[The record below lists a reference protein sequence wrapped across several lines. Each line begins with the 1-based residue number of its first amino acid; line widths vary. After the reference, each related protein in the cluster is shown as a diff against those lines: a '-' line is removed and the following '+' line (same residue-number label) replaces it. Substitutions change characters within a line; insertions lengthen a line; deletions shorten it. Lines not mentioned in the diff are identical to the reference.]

1 MDLDAVCCYLQVTCV
16 ETSLVILYIVL
27 VCAFFGW
34 GLFHKTRER
43 RNRPSSMEPLLNVAD
58 NSEIDVVNL
67 RKDGKLLSEVDL
79 NYFYDMSCTPV
90 IHPSPFYYGVCYVQY
105 HMVFRFQH

>member
-1 MDLDAVCCYLQVTCV
+1 M
-16 ETSLVILYIVL
+16 YIVL
-27 VCAFFGW
+27 VSAFFGW
-34 GLFHKTRER
+34 GLFHQKREK